1 MLPSITISSAEL
13 RRLRKFLNVAILVG
27 LDVGTSSAK
36 AVVFTDQG
44 EVVGEGRANTPW
56 ITTPYGVELAAEELV
71 HAAIEAL
78 GSALHATPGMTSAT
92 AVGITSMGESGVLVD
107 RKGIP
112 VAPVI
117 AWHDN
122 RDLEEVESLRRD
134 IAADTF
140 AATTGKPLRAQWA
153 ITKHR
158 WLLRHVPSAANA
170 VRRFNIAEWVVRGL
184 GGEEVTELALACRTG
199 WFDLAGRDW
208 WADGLAWSGATP
220 DLMPPLVEAG
230 MPVGRVTRSDT
241 HPRLRGA
248 VLTVVGHD
256 HQAAAVGVGA
266 TGEGDEVDSCGSAEA
281 IVRTIPAHLRHEQVR
296 ALANAGITTDWSIQP
311 GRWSLL
317 AGTEGGLAMQ
327 RVFNALGID
336 RDGLA
341 ALDAA
346 ALDAPQGRV
355 HIEGIGTEAVHL
367 RNLVDGV
374 TPGEVW
380 RAVVDATTNEVTKLH
395 DSMTNIVGEHKEII
409 VTGGWSRSAALMA
422 AKRRRLGILRLS
434 PVQEAGA
441 RGAAIYAGRAAG
453 VFTSDGVFPDPTVS
467 A

>member
-1 MLPSITISSAEL
+1 M
-13 RRLRKFLNVAILVG
+13 
-27 LDVGTSSAK
+27 GTSSAK
-36 AVVFTDQG
+36 AVVFTEQG
-44 EVVGEGRANTPW
+44 EVVGEGRARTPW
-56 ITTPYGVELAAEELV
+56 VTMSYGVELAAEELLNS
-71 HAAIEAL
+71 AIEAL
-78 GSALHATPGMTSAT
+78 GSALDATPGLTSAT
-92 AVGITSMGESGVLVD
+92 AVGITSMGESGVLVGRD
-107 RKGIP
+107 RIP

-122 RDLEEVESLRRD
+122 RDHEEVEALRRD

-140 AATTGKPLRAQWA
+140 AATTGKPLRGQWA

-170 VRRFNIAEWVVRGL
+170 VRRFNIAEWIVRGL
-184 GGEEVTELALACRTG
+184 GGDEVTELALACRTG
-199 WFDLAGRDW
+199 WLDLARRDW
-208 WADGLAWSGATP
+208 WPEGIAWSGAAP
-220 DLMPPLVEAG
+220 GLMPPLVEAG
-230 MPVGRVTRSDT
+230 TPVGHITRSDA

-281 IVRTIPAHLRHEQVR
+281 IVRTIPAYLKDEQVR

-327 RVFNALGID
+327 RVLHAMGVDL
-336 RDGLA
+336 DGLT

-346 ALDAPQGRV
+346 ALDSPQGRV
-355 HIEGIGTEAVHL
+355 RVEGIGTDAVHL
-367 RNLVDGV
+367 RNIGDGV
-374 TPGEVW
+374 TPGELW
-380 RAVVDATTNEVTKLH
+380 RAVVEATTEEVTKLH
-395 DSMTNIVGEHKEII
+395 NSMTDIVGQHQEII
-409 VTGGWSRSAALMA
+409 VTGGWSHSTALMA
-422 AKRRRLGILRLS
+422 AKRRGLGTLEIS
-434 PVQEAGA
+434 PVHEAGA
-441 RGAAIYAGRAAG
+441 RGAAIFAGRAAG
-453 VFTSDGVFPDPTVS
+453 VLQSDEFFPEPMVS

>member
-1 MLPSITISSAEL
+1 
-13 RRLRKFLNVAILVG
+13 VAILVG

-44 EVVGEGRANTPW
+44 EVVGEGRARTPW
-56 ITTPYGVELAAEELV
+56 ITTSYGVELAAEELLN
-71 HAAIEAL
+71 AAIEAL
-78 GSALHATPGMTSAT
+78 ESALDATPGTTSAT

-107 RKGIP
+107 RDGTP

-117 AWHDN
+117 AWHDS
-122 RDLEEVESLRRD
+122 RDHEEVEALRRD

-140 AATTGKPLRAQWA
+140 AATTGKPLRGQWA

-158 WLLRHVPSAANA
+158 WLLRHIPSAANA

-184 GGEEVTELALACRTG
+184 GGGEVTELALACRTG
-199 WFDLAGRDW
+199 WFDLSRRDW
-208 WADGLAWSGATP
+208 WPEGLAWSGATP
-220 DLMPPLVEAG
+220 GLMPPLVEAG
-230 MPVGRVTRSDT
+230 TPVGHISRSGI
-241 HPRLRGA
+241 HPRLHGA

-266 TGEGDEVDSCGSAEA
+266 VGEGDEVDSCGTAEA
-281 IVRTIPAHLRHEQVR
+281 IVRTIPAYLKNEQVR
-296 ALANAGITTDWSIQP
+296 DLANAGVTTDWSIQR

-327 RVFNALGID
+327 RVLNAIGIEPD
-336 RDGLA
+336 RLN

-346 ALDAPQGRV
+346 ALDAPEGRV
-355 HIEGIGTEAVHL
+355 HIAGIGTEAVHL
-367 RNLVDGV
+367 RNIGDGV
-374 TPGEVW
+374 TSGEVW
-380 RAVVDATTNEVTKLH
+380 RAVVEATTDEVTKLH
-395 DSMTNIVGEHKEII
+395 NSMSDIVGMHREII
-409 VTGGWSRSAALMA
+409 VTGGWSHSAALMA
-422 AKRRRLGILRLS
+422 AKRRRLGTLRLS
-434 PVQEAGA
+434 PIHEAGA

-453 VFTSDGVFPDPTVS
+453 VLESDAVFPNPTVS

>member
-1 MLPSITISSAEL
+1 
-13 RRLRKFLNVAILVG
+13 VAILVG

-44 EVVGEGRANTPW
+44 EVVGEGRARTPW
-56 ITTPYGVELAAEELV
+56 ITTSYGVELAAEELLN
-71 HAAIEAL
+71 AAITAL
-78 GSALHATPGMTSAT
+78 GSALDATAGTTSAT

-107 RKGIP
+107 GVGTP

-117 AWHDN
+117 AWHDS
-122 RDLEEVESLRRD
+122 RDHEEVAALRRD

-140 AATTGKPLRAQWA
+140 AATTGKPLRGQWA

-158 WLLRHVPSAANA
+158 WLLRHIPSAANA

-184 GGEEVTELALACRTG
+184 GGGEVTELALACRTG
-199 WFDLAGRDW
+199 WFDLSRRDW
-208 WADGLAWSGATP
+208 WPEGLAWSGAKP
-220 DLMPPLVEAG
+220 GLMPPLVEAG
-230 MPVGRVTRSDT
+230 TPVGHIIRSGI
-241 HPRLRGA
+241 HARLHGA

-266 TGEGDEVDSCGSAEA
+266 VGEGDEVDSCGTAEA
-281 IVRTIPAHLRHEQVR
+281 IVRTIPAYLKSEQVR
-296 ALANAGITTDWSIQP
+296 DLANAGVTTDWSIQR

-327 RVFNALGID
+327 RVLNAIGIEPD
-336 RDGLA
+336 RLN

-346 ALDAPQGRV
+346 ALDAPEGRV

-367 RNLVDGV
+367 RNIGDGV
-374 TPGEVW
+374 TAGEVW
-380 RAVVDATTNEVTKLH
+380 RAVVEATTDEVTKLH
-395 DSMTNIVGEHKEII
+395 NSMSDIVGKHREII
-409 VTGGWSRSAALMA
+409 VTGGWSHSAALMA
-422 AKRRRLGILRLS
+422 AKRRRLGTLRLS
-434 PVQEAGA
+434 PVHEAGA

-453 VFTSDGVFPDPTVS
+453 VLTSDAVFPDPMVS

>member
-1 MLPSITISSAEL
+1 
-13 RRLRKFLNVAILVG
+13 VALLVG
-27 LDVGTSSAK
+27 LDVGTSSVK

-44 EVVGEGRANTPW
+44 EVVGEGRARTPW
-56 ITTPYGVELAAEELV
+56 ITTSYGVELAAEELLN
-71 HAAIEAL
+71 AAIEAL
-78 GSALHATPGMTSAT
+78 GSALDATPGTTSAT

-107 RKGIP
+107 RNGIP

-122 RDLEEVESLRRD
+122 RDLEEAEALRRD

-140 AATTGKPLRAQWA
+140 AATTGKPLRGQWA

-158 WLLRHVPSAANA
+158 WLLRHVSSAANA

-184 GGEEVTELALACRTG
+184 GGDEVTELALACRTG
-199 WFDLAGRDW
+199 WFQLARRDW
-208 WADGLAWSGATP
+208 WTEGLAWSGATP
-220 DLMPPLVEAG
+220 GLMPPLVEAG
-230 MPVGRVTRSDT
+230 MRVGHITRSET
-241 HPRLRGA
+241 HPGLRGA
-248 VLTVVGHD
+248 VLTVAGHD

-281 IVRTIPAHLRHEQVR
+281 IVRTIPAYLKEEQVC

-327 RVFNALGID
+327 RVLNAIGVD
-336 RDGLA
+336 REGLA

-346 ALDAPQGRV
+346 ALGAPQGRV

-367 RNLVDGV
+367 RNISDGV
-374 TPGEVW
+374 TPAEVW
-380 RAVVDATTNEVTKLH
+380 RAVVEAATDEVTNLH
-395 DSMTNIVGEHKEII
+395 NSMTDIVGEHQEII
-409 VTGGWSRSAALMA
+409 VTGGWSHSAALMA
-422 AKRRRLGILRLS
+422 AKRRRLGALGVS
-434 PVQEAGA
+434 PVHEAGA

-453 VFTSDGVFPDPTVS
+453 ILRSDEVFPEPMAS
-467 A
+467 G

>member
-1 MLPSITISSAEL
+1 M
-13 RRLRKFLNVAILVG
+13 
-27 LDVGTSSAK
+27 GTSSAK

-44 EVVGEGRANTPW
+44 EVVSEGRARTPW
-56 ITTPYGVELAAEELV
+56 VTTSFGVELAAEELLD
-71 HAAIEAL
+71 AAIEAL
-78 GSALHATPGMTSAT
+78 GSALEATPGTARAT
-92 AVGITSMGESGVLVD
+92 AVGITSMGESGVVVD
-107 RKGIP
+107 RDGTA

-117 AWHDN
+117 AWHDS
-122 RDLEEVESLRRD
+122 RDRDEVESLRRD

-140 AATTGKPLRAQWA
+140 AATTGKPLRGQWA

-158 WLLRHVPSAANA
+158 WLLNHVPAMANA

-199 WFDLAGRDW
+199 WFDLSRRNW
-208 WADGLAWSGATP
+208 WPEGLAWSGTTP

-230 MPVGRVTRSDT
+230 VPVGHVTRSDT

-266 TGEGDEVDSCGSAEA
+266 TGEGDEVDSCGTAEA
-281 IVRTIPAHLRHEQVR
+281 IVRTIPAYLKDEQVR
-296 ALANAGITTDWSIQP
+296 DLAQAGVTTDWSIQS
-311 GRWSLL
+311 GRWSLV
-317 AGTEGGLAMQ
+317 AGTEAGLAMQ
-327 RVFNALGID
+327 RVLNALGVD
-336 RDGLA
+336 EGSFT

-346 ALDAPQGRV
+346 ALHSPRGRV
-355 HIEGIGTEAVHL
+355 HIDGIGTDAVHL
-367 RNLVDGV
+367 RNIGDGV
-374 TPGEVW
+374 TPGELW
-380 RAVVDATTNEVTKLH
+380 RAVVEAATDEVSKLH
-395 DSMTNIVGEHKEII
+395 NSMTDIVGEHRKIT

-422 AKRRRLGILRLS
+422 AKRRRLGTLRRS
-434 PVQEAGA
+434 AVQEAGA

-453 VFTSDGVFPDPTVS
+453 VLASDGIFPDTTVP

>member
-1 MLPSITISSAEL
+1 
-13 RRLRKFLNVAILVG
+13 
-27 LDVGTSSAK
+27 VGTSSAK

-44 EVVGEGRANTPW
+44 EVVGEGRARTPW
-56 ITTPYGVELAAEELV
+56 ISTSYGVELAAEELLN
-71 HAAIEAL
+71 AAIEAL
-78 GSALHATPGMTSAT
+78 RSALVAAPGATNIA

-107 RKGIP
+107 RDGTP

-117 AWHDN
+117 AWHDS
-122 RDLEEVESLRRD
+122 RDREEVEALRRD

-140 AATTGKPLRAQWA
+140 AATTGKPLRGQWA

-158 WLLRHVPSAANA
+158 WLLRHIPSASSA

-184 GGEEVTELALACRTG
+184 GGGEVTELALACRTG
-199 WFDLAGRDW
+199 WFDLSRRDW
-208 WADGLAWSGATP
+208 WPEGLAWSGARP

-230 MPVGRVTRSDT
+230 SPVGQITRVDT
-241 HPRLRGA
+241 HPRLQGA

-281 IVRTIPAHLRHEQVR
+281 IVRSIPAHLKDRQVR
-296 ALANAGITTDWSIQP
+296 DLANAGITTDWSIQP

-327 RVFNALGID
+327 RVLNAIGVEKE
-336 RDGLA
+336 GLT

-346 ALDAPQGRV
+346 ALDSHQGRV
-355 HIEGIGTEAVHL
+355 QIEGIGTDAVQV
-367 RNLVDGV
+367 RNIGDGV
-374 TPGEVW
+374 TPGEIW
-380 RAVVDATTNEVTKLH
+380 RAVVDATTDEVTKLH
-395 DSMTNIVGEHKEII
+395 NSMTAIVGKHREII
-409 VTGGWSRSAALMA
+409 VTGGWSHSTALMA
-422 AKRRRLGILRLS
+422 AKRRRLGDLRLS
-434 PVQEAGA
+434 PVHEAGA

-453 VFTSDGVFPDPTVS
+453 VLKSDGVFPGPMVH

>member
-1 MLPSITISSAEL
+1 M
-13 RRLRKFLNVAILVG
+13 
-27 LDVGTSSAK
+27 GTSSAK

-44 EVVGEGRANTPW
+44 EVLGEGRARTPW
-56 ITTPYGVELAAEELV
+56 ITTPYGVELAAEELLN
-71 HAAIEAL
+71 AAIGAL
-78 GSALHATPGMTSAT
+78 RLAVDAIPGTTSVT
-92 AVGITSMGESGVLVD
+92 AVGITSMGESGVLVG
-107 RKGIP
+107 RNGTP

-117 AWHDN
+117 AWHDS
-122 RDLEEVESLRRD
+122 RDREEVEALRRD
-134 IAADTF
+134 IAEDTF
-140 AATTGKPLRAQWA
+140 AATTGKPLRGQWA

-170 VRRFNIAEWVVRGL
+170 VRRFNIAEWIVRGL

-199 WFDLAGRDW
+199 WFDLARRNW
-208 WADGLAWSGATP
+208 WTEGLAWSGATP
-220 DLMPPLVEAG
+220 ALLPPLVEAG
-230 MPVGRVTRSDT
+230 TPVGQISSAVA
-241 HPRLRGA
+241 HPRLRDA

-281 IVRTIPAHLRHEQVR
+281 IVRTIPAYLKHEQVR
-296 ALANAGITTDWSIQP
+296 ALANAGIDTDWSIQP
-311 GRWSLL
+311 GCWSLL

-327 RVFNALGID
+327 RVLDAFGID

-346 ALDAPQGRV
+346 ALEAPQGRV
-355 HIEGIGTEAVHL
+355 HVGGIGTEAVHL
-367 RNLVDGV
+367 GNIGDGV

-380 RAVVDATTNEVTKLH
+380 RAVVEATTDEVTKLH
-395 DSMTNIVGEHKEII
+395 NSMTDIAGEHRDII
-409 VTGGWSRSAALMA
+409 ATGGWSHSAALMA
-422 AKRRRLGILRLS
+422 AKRRRLGALRLS
-434 PVQEAGA
+434 AVHEAGA

>member
-1 MLPSITISSAEL
+1 
-13 RRLRKFLNVAILVG
+13 VALLVG

-44 EVVGEGRANTPW
+44 EVVGEGRARTPW
-56 ITTPYGVELAAEELV
+56 LTTSHGVELAADELLN
-71 HAAIEAL
+71 AAIEAL
-78 GSALHATPGMTSAT
+78 GSALETTPGTAGAT

-107 RKGIP
+107 REGTP

-122 RDLEEVESLRRD
+122 RDQNEVEALRRD

-140 AATTGKPLRAQWA
+140 VATTGKPLRGQWA

-170 VRRFNIAEWVVRGL
+170 VRRFNIAEWIVRRL
-184 GGEEVTELALACRTG
+184 GGDEVTELALASRTG
-199 WFDLAGRDW
+199 WLDLARRDW
-208 WADGLAWSGATP
+208 WAEGLAWSGATP
-220 DLMPPLVEAG
+220 GLMPPLVAAG
-230 MPVGRVTRSDT
+230 TPVGRITRPLA
-241 HPRLRGA
+241 HPRLHGA

-281 IVRTIPAHLRHEQVR
+281 IVRFISAYLKDEQVR

-311 GRWSLL
+311 ERWSLL

-327 RVFNALGID
+327 RVLNAIGVD
-336 RDGLA
+336 QDGLA

-346 ALDAPQGRV
+346 ALDSPHGRV
-355 HIEGIGTEAVHL
+355 RVEGIGTDAVHL
-367 RNLVDGV
+367 RNIGDGV

-380 RAVVDATTNEVTKLH
+380 RAIVEATTEKVAKLH
-395 DSMTNIVGEHKEII
+395 NSMTDIVGEHQEII
-409 VTGGWSRSAALMA
+409 VTGGWSHSAALMA
-422 AKRRRLGILRLS
+422 AKRRRLGNLKVS
-434 PVQEAGA
+434 PVHEAGA

-453 VFTSDGVFPDPTVS
+453 VLQSDEVLPDPMVP

>member
-1 MLPSITISSAEL
+1 
-13 RRLRKFLNVAILVG
+13 VALLVG

-44 EVVGEGRANTPW
+44 DVVGEGRARTPW
-56 ITTPYGVELAAEELV
+56 ISTSYGVELAAEELLN
-71 HAAIEAL
+71 AAIEAL
-78 GSALHATPGMTSAT
+78 RSALVAAPGATNIA

-107 RKGIP
+107 RNGTP

-117 AWHDN
+117 AWHDS
-122 RDLEEVESLRRD
+122 RDREEVEALRRD

-140 AATTGKPLRAQWA
+140 AATTGKPLRGQWA

-158 WLLRHVPSAANA
+158 WLLRHIPSASSA

-184 GGEEVTELALACRTG
+184 GGDEVTELALACRTG
-199 WFDLAGRDW
+199 WFDLSRRDW
-208 WADGLAWSGATP
+208 WPEGLAWSGARP

-230 MPVGRVTRSDT
+230 SPVGQITRVDT
-241 HPRLRGA
+241 LPRLQGA

-281 IVRTIPAHLRHEQVR
+281 IVRSIPAHLKDRQVR
-296 ALANAGITTDWSIQP
+296 DLANAGITTDWSIQP

-327 RVFNALGID
+327 RVLNAIGVNM
-336 RDGLA
+336 DGLT

-346 ALDAPQGRV
+346 ALDSPHGRV
-355 HIEGIGTEAVHL
+355 QIEGIGTDAVQV
-367 RNLVDGV
+367 RNIGDGV
-374 TPGEVW
+374 TPGEIW
-380 RAVVDATTNEVTKLH
+380 RAVVEATTDEVTKLH
-395 DSMTNIVGEHKEII
+395 NSMTDIVGKHREII
-409 VTGGWSRSAALMA
+409 VTGGWSHSTALMA
-422 AKRRRLGILRLS
+422 AKRRRLGALRQS
-434 PVQEAGA
+434 PVHEAGA

-453 VFTSDGVFPDPTVS
+453 VLKSDGVFPGPMVH

>member
-1 MLPSITISSAEL
+1 
-13 RRLRKFLNVAILVG
+13 VALLVG

-44 EVVGEGRANTPW
+44 EVVGEGRARTPW
-56 ITTPYGVELAAEELV
+56 ITTSYGVELAAEELLDT
-71 HAAIEAL
+71 ATEAL
-78 GSALHATPGMTSAT
+78 GLALEATPGASSVT

-107 RKGIP
+107 RNGTP
-112 VAPVI
+112 AAPVI

-122 RDLEEVESLRRD
+122 RDRKEVEALRRD

-140 AATTGKPLRAQWA
+140 AGTTGKPLRGQWA

-158 WLLRHVPSAANA
+158 WVLRHVSSAANA

-184 GGEEVTELALACRTG
+184 GGDEVTELALACRTG
-199 WFDLAGRDW
+199 WLDLARRNW
-208 WADGLAWSGATP
+208 WPEGLAWSGATP
-220 DLMPPLVEAG
+220 TLLPPLVEAG
-230 MPVGRVTRSDT
+230 TPVGHITSSKA
-241 HPRLRGA
+241 HPRLRDA
-248 VLTVVGHD
+248 VLTVAGHD

-281 IVRTIPAHLRHEQVR
+281 IVRTIPAYLKDDQVR

-327 RVFNALGID
+327 RMLNAFGID

-346 ALDAPQGRV
+346 ALKARQGRIHV
-355 HIEGIGTEAVHL
+355 DGIGTEAVHL
-367 RNLVDGV
+367 GNIGDGV

-380 RAVVDATTNEVTKLH
+380 RAVVEATTDEVTRLH
-395 DSMTNIVGEHKEII
+395 NSMTDIAGQHRDII
-409 VTGGWSRSAALMA
+409 VTGGWSHSAALMA
-422 AKRRRLGILRLS
+422 AKRRRLGTLRLS
-434 PVQEAGA
+434 AVYEAGA
-441 RGAAIYAGRAAG
+441 RGAAIYAGRSAG
-453 VFTSDGVFPDPTVS
+453 VFTSDEVFPDPTVS

>member
-1 MLPSITISSAEL
+1 
-13 RRLRKFLNVAILVG
+13 VALLVG

-44 EVVGEGRANTPW
+44 EVVGEGRARTPW
-56 ITTPYGVELAAEELV
+56 ITTSYGVELAAEELLD
-71 HAAIEAL
+71 AATEAL
-78 GSALHATPGMTSAT
+78 GLALEATPGASSVT

-107 RKGIP
+107 RNGTP
-112 VAPVI
+112 AAPVI

-122 RDLEEVESLRRD
+122 RDREEVEALRRD

-140 AATTGKPLRAQWA
+140 AATTGKPLRGQWA

-184 GGEEVTELALACRTG
+184 GGDEVTELALACRTG
-199 WFDLAGRDW
+199 WFDLARRDW
-208 WADGLAWSGATP
+208 WPDGLAWSGATP
-220 DLMPPLVEAG
+220 ALLPPLVQAG
-230 MPVGRVTRSDT
+230 TPVGHITSSQA
-241 HPRLRGA
+241 HPRLRDA

-281 IVRTIPAHLRHEQVR
+281 IVRTIPAYLKDDQVR
-296 ALANAGITTDWSIQP
+296 ALANAGITADWSIQP

-327 RVFNALGID
+327 RVINAFGID

-346 ALDAPQGRV
+346 ALEAPQGRIHV
-355 HIEGIGTEAVHL
+355 DGIGTEAVHL
-367 RNLVDGV
+367 GNIGDGV

-380 RAVVDATTNEVTKLH
+380 RAVVEATTDEVTRLH
-395 DSMTNIVGEHKEII
+395 NSMTDIAGQHQDII
-409 VTGGWSRSAALMA
+409 VTGGWSHSAALLA
-422 AKRRRLGILRLS
+422 AKRRRLGTLRLS
-434 PVQEAGA
+434 AVYEAGA

>member
-1 MLPSITISSAEL
+1 MAL
-13 RRLRKFLNVAILVG
+13 LVG

-44 EVVGEGRANTPW
+44 EVVGEGRARTPW
-56 ITTPYGVELAAEELV
+56 ISTSYGVELPAEELLN
-71 HAAIEAL
+71 AAIEAL
-78 GSALHATPGMTSAT
+78 RSALVAAPGATNIA

-107 RKGIP
+107 RHGTP

-117 AWHDN
+117 AWHDS
-122 RDLEEVESLRRD
+122 RDREEVEALRRD

-140 AATTGKPLRAQWA
+140 AATTGKPLRGQWA

-158 WLLRHVPSAANA
+158 WLLRHIPSASSA

-184 GGEEVTELALACRTG
+184 GGDEVTELALACRTG
-199 WFDLAGRDW
+199 WFDLSRRDW
-208 WADGLAWSGATP
+208 WPEGLAWSGARP

-230 MPVGRVTRSDT
+230 SPVGQITRVDT
-241 HPRLRGA
+241 HPRLQGA

-266 TGEGDEVDSCGSAEA
+266 IGEGDEVDSCGSAEA
-281 IVRTIPAHLRHEQVR
+281 IVRSIPAHLKDRQVR
-296 ALANAGITTDWSIQP
+296 DLANAGITTDWSIQP

-327 RVFNALGID
+327 RVLNAIGVE
-336 RDGLA
+336 RDGLT

-346 ALDAPQGRV
+346 ALDSPQGRV
-355 HIEGIGTEAVHL
+355 QIEGIGTDAVQV
-367 RNLVDGV
+367 RNIGDGV
-374 TPGEVW
+374 TPGEIW
-380 RAVVDATTNEVTKLH
+380 RAVVEATTDEVTQLH
-395 DSMTNIVGEHKEII
+395 NSMTAIVGKHREII
-409 VTGGWSRSAALMA
+409 VTGGWSHSTALMA
-422 AKRRRLGILRLS
+422 VKRRRLGALRLS
-434 PVQEAGA
+434 PVHEAGA

-453 VFTSDGVFPDPTVS
+453 VLKSDGVFPGPMVH

>member
-1 MLPSITISSAEL
+1 
-13 RRLRKFLNVAILVG
+13 VAHLVG

-44 EVVGEGRANTPW
+44 EVVSEGRARTPW
-56 ITTPYGVELAAEELV
+56 ITTPYGVELAAEKLLDT
-71 HAAIEAL
+71 AIEAL
-78 GSALHATPGMTSAT
+78 QAALDAGPGTTNIA

-107 RKGIP
+107 SDGTP

-117 AWHDN
+117 AWHDS
-122 RDLEEVESLRRD
+122 RDREEVEALRRD

-140 AATTGKPLRAQWA
+140 AATTGKPLRGQWA

-158 WLLRHVPSAANA
+158 WLLRHIPSASNA

-184 GGEEVTELALACRTG
+184 GGDEVTELALACRTG
-199 WFDLAGRDW
+199 WFDLSRRDW
-208 WADGLAWSGATP
+208 WLEGLAWSGARP
-220 DLMPPLVEAG
+220 ALMPPLVEAG
-230 MPVGRVTRSDT
+230 TAVGQITGADI
-241 HPRLRGA
+241 HPRLKGA

-281 IVRTIPAHLRHEQVR
+281 IVRSIPTHLKDGQVR
-296 ALANAGITTDWSIQP
+296 DLANAGITTDWSIQP

-327 RVFNALGID
+327 RVLNAIGVD
-336 RDGLA
+336 KDGLTALDVA
-341 ALDAA
+341 ALDS
-346 ALDAPQGRV
+346 PQGRV
-355 HIEGIGTEAVHL
+355 QIEGIGTDAVHV
-367 RNLVDGV
+367 RNIGDGV
-374 TPGEVW
+374 TPGEIW
-380 RAVVDATTNEVTKLH
+380 RAVVEATTDEVTKLH
-395 DSMTNIVGEHKEII
+395 NSMTDIVGKHREII
-409 VTGGWSRSAALMA
+409 VTGGWSYSTALMA
-422 AKRRRLGILRLS
+422 AKRRRLGALRLS
-434 PVQEAGA
+434 PVYEAGA

-453 VFTSDGVFPDPTVS
+453 VLKSDGVFPGPMVH

>member
-1 MLPSITISSAEL
+1 MAL
-13 RRLRKFLNVAILVG
+13 LVG

-44 EVVGEGRANTPW
+44 EVVGEGRARTPW
-56 ITTPYGVELAAEELV
+56 ISTSYGVELPAEELLN
-71 HAAIEAL
+71 AAIEAL
-78 GSALHATPGMTSAT
+78 RSALVAAPGATNIA

-107 RKGIP
+107 RDGTP

-117 AWHDN
+117 AWHDS
-122 RDLEEVESLRRD
+122 RDREEVEALRRD

-140 AATTGKPLRAQWA
+140 AATTGKPLRGQWA

-158 WLLRHVPSAANA
+158 WLLRHIPSASSA

-184 GGEEVTELALACRTG
+184 GGDEVTELALACRTG
-199 WFDLAGRDW
+199 WFDLSRRDW
-208 WADGLAWSGATP
+208 WPEGLAWSGAGP

-230 MPVGRVTRSDT
+230 SPVGQITRVDT
-241 HPRLRGA
+241 HPRLQGA

-281 IVRTIPAHLRHEQVR
+281 IVRSIPAHLKDRQVR
-296 ALANAGITTDWSIQP
+296 DLANAGITTDWSIQP

-327 RVFNALGID
+327 RVLNAIGVEKE
-336 RDGLA
+336 GLT

-346 ALDAPQGRV
+346 ALDSPRGRV
-355 HIEGIGTEAVHL
+355 QIEGIGTDAVQV
-367 RNLVDGV
+367 RNIGDGV
-374 TPGEVW
+374 TPGEIW
-380 RAVVDATTNEVTKLH
+380 RAVVEATTDEVTKLH
-395 DSMTNIVGEHKEII
+395 NSMTAIVGKHREII
-409 VTGGWSRSAALMA
+409 VTGGWSHSTALMA
-422 AKRRRLGILRLS
+422 AKRRRLGALRLS

-453 VFTSDGVFPDPTVS
+453 VLKSDGVFPGPMVH